1 MVSSKYNAAT
11 ALDAEY
17 KLEYYHLGVQL
28 CAISYIIFT
37 TLTVGQI
44 S

>member
-1 MVSSKYNAAT
+1 MVSYKHNAAT

-17 KLEYYHLGVQL
+17 KRKYYHLGLQL
-28 CAISYIIFT
+28 FAIIYIIFT
-37 TLTVGQI
+37 THIMGQI

>member
-1 MVSSKYNAAT
+1 MVSYKHDAVT

-17 KLEYYHLGVQL
+17 KPEYYHLGLQL
-28 CAISYIIFT
+28 FAVIYIIFI
-37 TLTVGQI
+37 TLIMGQI